1 MTEKFTEP
9 IRLTQFSPGA
19 GWACKLSPADL
30 AQVLSKLKVDL
41 PENTIGFESSED
53 CAVVPIDDDNYL
65 LQSVDFFTPIV
76 DDPYTFG
83 QIAAANSLSDIY
95 AMGGKPLHALNIA
108 EFPVDDLPLDILTKI
123 MQGGL
128 EITKKAGIP
137 ILGGHTIKDPVPKYG
152 LVVTGSVEKKH
163 LTLNSTA
170 KAGDVLILTKPLG
183 SGIIA
188 TAIKKD
194 EAPKS
199 IIEEAVNVMIK
210 LNRGSA
216 KAMNAVG
223 VNACTDITGYG
234 LLGHL
239 LEMCNGSKVSAT
251 IEFNEIPL
259 IQGVY
264 ELAQKGFIPGGTKRN
279 LDYVSPKVNFSKNM
293 SQEQKYLL
301 ADAQTSG
308 GLLISVLQEKADELV
323 EILNIN
329 NCLTSSIIGKV
340 YNPAESTIYIN

>member
-1 MTEKFTEP
+1 M
-9 IRLTQFSPGA
+9 LGN
-19 GWACKLSPADL
+19 
-30 AQVLSKLKVDL
+30 LKVDL

-53 CAVVPIDDDNYL
+53 CAVFPLDEDHFLI
-65 LQSVDFFTPIV
+65 QSVDFFTPIV

-95 AMGGKPLHALNIA
+95 AMGGMPLHALNIA
-108 EFPVDDLPLDILTKI
+108 EFPSDDLPLEILTEI

-128 EITKKAGIP
+128 EITKQANIP

-152 LVVTGSVEKKH
+152 LVVTGRVEKEN

-194 EAPKS
+194 KAPKS
-199 IIEEAVNVMIK
+199 IMEEAVNVMTN
-210 LNRGSA
+210 LNSGGA

-239 LEMCNGSKVSAT
+239 LEMCQGSKISAT

-259 IQGVY
+259 MQGVF

-279 LDYVSPKVNFSKNM
+279 LDHVTPNVNFSKNI

-308 GLLISVLQEKADELV
+308 GLLISVPKDKAEDLQNLLME
-323 EILNIN
+323 NQ
-329 NCLTSSIIGKV
+329 CLSSSVIGQV
-340 YNPAESTIYIN
+340 YNSAEFPIYVD

>member
-1 MTEKFTEP
+1 M
-9 IRLTQFSPGA
+9 LGN
-19 GWACKLSPADL
+19 
-30 AQVLSKLKVDL
+30 LKVDL

-53 CAVVPIDDDNYL
+53 CAVFPLDEDHFLI
-65 LQSVDFFTPIV
+65 QSVDFFTPIV

-95 AMGGKPLHALNIA
+95 AMGGMPLHALNIA
-108 EFPVDDLPLDILTKI
+108 EFPSDDLPLGILTEI

-128 EITKKAGIP
+128 EITKQANIP

-152 LVVTGSVEKKH
+152 LVVTGRVKKEN

-194 EAPKS
+194 KAPKS
-199 IIEEAVNVMIK
+199 IMEEAVNVMTN
-210 LNRGSA
+210 LNSGGA

-239 LEMCNGSKVSAT
+239 LEMCQGSKISAT
-251 IEFNEIPL
+251 IECNEIPL
-259 IQGVY
+259 IQGVF

-279 LDYVSPKVNFSKNM
+279 LDHVTPNVNFSKNI

-308 GLLISVLQEKADELV
+308 GLLISVPKDKAEDLQNLLME
-323 EILNIN
+323 NQ
-329 NCLTSSIIGKV
+329 CLSSSVIGQV
-340 YNPAESTIYIN
+340 YNSAEFPIYVD

>member
-1 MTEKFTEP
+1 M
-9 IRLTQFSPGA
+9 LGN
-19 GWACKLSPADL
+19 
-30 AQVLSKLKVDL
+30 LKVDL

-53 CAVVPIDDDNYL
+53 CAVSPLDENHFLI
-65 LQSVDFFTPIV
+65 QSVDFFTPIV

-83 QIAAANSLSDIY
+83 RIAAANSLSDIY
-95 AMGGKPLHALNIA
+95 AMGGMPLHALNIA
-108 EFPVDDLPLDILTKI
+108 EFPSDDLPLEILTEI

-128 EITKKAGIP
+128 EITKQAQIP

-152 LVVTGSVEKKH
+152 LVVTGRVEKEN

-194 EAPKS
+194 KAPKS
-199 IIEEAVNVMIK
+199 IMEEAVNVMTN
-210 LNRGSA
+210 LNSGGA
-216 KAMNAVG
+216 IAMNAVG

-239 LEMCNGSKVSAT
+239 LEMCKGSNVSVT
-251 IEFNEIPL
+251 LEFNEIPL

-279 LDYVSPKVNFSKNM
+279 LDYVSSQVNFSKNI
-293 SQEQKYLL
+293 SQEQQYIL

-308 GLLISVLQEKADELV
+308 GLLISVAKGKAEDLQKTLTE
-323 EILNIN
+323 N
-329 NCLTSSIIGKV
+329 NTLSSTVVGHV
-340 YNPAESTIYIN
+340 YNPAESTIYVN

>member
-1 MTEKFTEP
+1 
-9 IRLTQFSPGA
+9 LGN
-19 GWACKLSPADL
+19 
-30 AQVLSKLKVDL
+30 LKVDL
-41 PENTIGFESSED
+41 PEETIGFESSED
-53 CAVVPIDDDNYL
+53 CAVFPLDEDHYL
-65 LQSVDFFTPIV
+65 IQSVDFFTPIV

-95 AMGGKPLHALNIA
+95 AMGGMPLHALNIA
-108 EFPVDDLPLDILTKI
+108 EFPSDDLPLEILTKI

-128 EITKKAGIP
+128 EITKQANIP

-152 LVVTGSVEKKH
+152 LVVTGRLKKKNI
-163 LTLNSTA
+163 TLNSTA

-194 EAPKS
+194 KAPRS
-199 IIEEAVNVMIK
+199 IMEEAVNVMTN
-210 LNRGSA
+210 LNSGGA

-239 LEMCNGSKVSAT
+239 LEMCEGSKISAT
-251 IEFNEIPL
+251 IECNEIPL
-259 IQGVY
+259 IQGVF

-279 LDYVSPKVNFSKNM
+279 LDHVIPNVNFSKNI

-308 GLLISVLQEKADELV
+308 GLLISAPKDKAEDLQNLLME
-323 EILNIN
+323 NQ
-329 NCLTSSIIGKV
+329 CLSSSVIGQV
-340 YNPAESTIYIN
+340 YNSAEFPIYVN

>member
-1 MTEKFTEP
+1 M
-9 IRLTQFSPGA
+9 LGN
-19 GWACKLSPADL
+19 
-30 AQVLSKLKVDL
+30 LKVDL
-41 PENTIGFESSED
+41 PEDTIGFESSED
-53 CAVVPIDDDNYL
+53 CAVFPLDENHYL
-65 LQSVDFFTPIV
+65 IQSVDFFTPIV

-95 AMGGKPLHALNIA
+95 AMGGMPLHALNIA
-108 EFPVDDLPLDILTKI
+108 EFPSDDLPLEILTEI

-128 EITKKAGIP
+128 EITKQANIP

-152 LVVTGSVEKKH
+152 LVVTGRVKKKN

-194 EAPKS
+194 KAPRS
-199 IIEEAVNVMIK
+199 IMEEAVNVMTN
-210 LNRGSA
+210 LNSGGA

-239 LEMCNGSKVSAT
+239 LEMCQGSKISAT

-259 IQGVY
+259 MQGVF

-279 LDYVSPKVNFSKNM
+279 LDHVIPNVNFSKNI

-308 GLLISVLQEKADELV
+308 GLLISVPKDKAEDLQNLLME
-323 EILNIN
+323 NQ
-329 NCLTSSIIGKV
+329 CLSSSVIGQV
-340 YNPAESTIYIN
+340 YNSAEFPIYVD

>member
-1 MTEKFTEP
+1 M
-9 IRLTQFSPGA
+9 LGN
-19 GWACKLSPADL
+19 
-30 AQVLSKLKVDL
+30 LKVDL
-41 PENTIGFESSED
+41 PENTIGFESSEE
-53 CAVVPIDDDNYL
+53 CAVSPLDEDNFL
-65 LQSVDFFTPIV
+65 IQSVDFFTPIV

-95 AMGGKPLHALNIA
+95 AMGGMPLHALNIA
-108 EFPVDDLPLDILTKI
+108 EFPSDDLPLEILTEI

-128 EITKKAGIP
+128 EITKQANIP

-152 LVVTGSVEKKH
+152 LVVTGRVEKEN

-194 EAPKS
+194 KAPKS
-199 IIEEAVNVMIK
+199 IMEEAVNVMTN
-210 LNRGSA
+210 LNSGGA

-239 LEMCNGSKVSAT
+239 LEMCQGSKISAT

-259 IQGVY
+259 MQGVF

-279 LDYVSPKVNFSKNM
+279 LDHVTPNVNFSKNI

-308 GLLISVLQEKADELV
+308 GLLISVPKDKAEDLQNLLME
-323 EILNIN
+323 NQ
-329 NCLTSSIIGKV
+329 CLSSSVIGQV
-340 YNPAESTIYIN
+340 YNSAEFPIYVD

>member
-1 MTEKFTEP
+1 
-9 IRLTQFSPGA
+9 
-19 GWACKLSPADL
+19 
-30 AQVLSKLKVDL
+30 LKVDL
-41 PENTIGFESSED
+41 PEETIGFESSED
-53 CAVVPIDDDNYL
+53 CAVFPLDENHYL
-65 LQSVDFFTPIV
+65 IQSVDFFTPIV

-95 AMGGKPLHALNIA
+95 AMGGMPLHALNIA
-108 EFPVDDLPLDILTKI
+108 EFPSDDLPLEILTKI

-128 EITKKAGIP
+128 EITKQANIP

-152 LVVTGSVEKKH
+152 LVVTGRVKKKNI
-163 LTLNSTA
+163 TLNSTA

-188 TAIKKD
+188 TAIKKNK
-194 EAPKS
+194 APRS
-199 IIEEAVNVMIK
+199 IMEEAVNVMTN
-210 LNRGSA
+210 LNSGGA

-239 LEMCNGSKVSAT
+239 LEMCEGSKISAT
-251 IEFNEIPL
+251 IECNEIPL
-259 IQGVY
+259 IQGVF

-279 LDYVSPKVNFSKNM
+279 LDHVIPNVNFSKNI

-308 GLLISVLQEKADELV
+308 GLLISAPKDKAEDLQNLLME
-323 EILNIN
+323 NQ
-329 NCLTSSIIGKV
+329 CLSSSVIGQV
-340 YNPAESTIYIN
+340 YNSAEFPIYIN

>member
-1 MTEKFTEP
+1 M
-9 IRLTQFSPGA
+9 LGN
-19 GWACKLSPADL
+19 
-30 AQVLSKLKVDL
+30 LKVDL
-41 PENTIGFESSED
+41 PEDTIGFESSED
-53 CAVVPIDDDNYL
+53 CAVFPLDENHYL
-65 LQSVDFFTPIV
+65 IQSVDFFTPIV

-95 AMGGKPLHALNIA
+95 AMGGMPLHALNIA
-108 EFPVDDLPLDILTKI
+108 EFPSDDLPLEILTEI

-128 EITKKAGIP
+128 EITKQANIP

-152 LVVTGSVEKKH
+152 LVVTGRVKKEN

-194 EAPKS
+194 KAPKS
-199 IIEEAVNVMIK
+199 IMEEAVNVMTN
-210 LNRGSA
+210 LNSGGA

-239 LEMCNGSKVSAT
+239 LEMCQGSKISAT

-259 IQGVY
+259 MQGVF

-279 LDYVSPKVNFSKNM
+279 LDHVIPNVNFSKNI

-308 GLLISVLQEKADELV
+308 GLLISVPKDKAEDLQNLLME
-323 EILNIN
+323 NQ
-329 NCLTSSIIGKV
+329 CLSSSVIGQV
-340 YNPAESTIYIN
+340 YNSAEFPIYVD

>member
-1 MTEKFTEP
+1 M
-9 IRLTQFSPGA
+9 
-19 GWACKLSPADL
+19 
-30 AQVLSKLKVDL
+30 KVDL
-41 PENTIGFESSED
+41 PKNTIGFESSED
-53 CAVVPIDDDNYL
+53 CAVSPLDENHFLI
-65 LQSVDFFTPIV
+65 QSVDFFTPIV

-95 AMGGKPLHALNIA
+95 AMGGMPLHALNIA
-108 EFPVDDLPLDILTKI
+108 EFPSDDLPLEILTEI

-128 EITKKAGIP
+128 EITKQANIP

-152 LVVTGSVEKKH
+152 LVVTGRVEKEN

-183 SGIIA
+183 SGIIS

-194 EAPKS
+194 KAPKS
-199 IIEEAVNVMIK
+199 IMEEAINVMAN
-210 LNRGSA
+210 LNSGGA
-216 KAMNAVG
+216 IAMNAVG

-239 LEMCNGSKVSAT
+239 LEMCKGSNVSVT
-251 IEFNEIPL
+251 LEFNEIPL

-279 LDYVSPKVNFSKNM
+279 LDYVSSQVNFSKNI
-293 SQEQKYLL
+293 SQEQQYIL

-308 GLLISVLQEKADELV
+308 GLLISVAKEKAEDLQKTLTE
-323 EILNIN
+323 N
-329 NCLTSSIIGKV
+329 NTLSSAVVGHV
-340 YNPAESTIYIN
+340 YNPAESTIYVN

>member
-1 MTEKFTEP
+1 M
-9 IRLTQFSPGA
+9 LGN
-19 GWACKLSPADL
+19 
-30 AQVLSKLKVDL
+30 LKVDL

-53 CAVVPIDDDNYL
+53 CAVFPLDEDHFLI
-65 LQSVDFFTPIV
+65 QSVDFFTPIV

-95 AMGGKPLHALNIA
+95 AMGGMPLHALNIA
-108 EFPVDDLPLDILTKI
+108 EFPSGDLPLEILTEI

-128 EITKKAGIP
+128 EITKQANIP

-152 LVVTGSVEKKH
+152 LVVTGRVKKEN

-194 EAPKS
+194 KAPKS
-199 IIEEAVNVMIK
+199 IMEEAVNVMTN
-210 LNRGSA
+210 LNSGGA

-239 LEMCNGSKVSAT
+239 LEMCQGSKISAT

-259 IQGVY
+259 MHGVF

-279 LDYVSPKVNFSKNM
+279 LDHVTPNVNFFKNI

-308 GLLISVLQEKADELV
+308 GLLISVPKDKAEKLQNLLME
-323 EILNIN
+323 NQ
-329 NCLTSSIIGKV
+329 CLSSSVIGQV
-340 YNPAESTIYIN
+340 YNSAEFPIYVN

>member
-1 MTEKFTEP
+1 
-9 IRLTQFSPGA
+9 
-19 GWACKLSPADL
+19 
-30 AQVLSKLKVDL
+30 VLGNLKVDL
-41 PENTIGFESSED
+41 PEDTIGFESSED
-53 CAVVPIDDDNYL
+53 CAVFPLDEDHFLI
-65 LQSVDFFTPIV
+65 QSVDFFTPIV
-76 DDPYTFG
+76 DDPYTIG

-95 AMGGKPLHALNIA
+95 AMGGMPLHALNIA
-108 EFPVDDLPLDILTKI
+108 EFPSDDLPLEILTKI

-128 EITKKAGIP
+128 EITKQANIP
-137 ILGGHTIKDPVPKYG
+137 SLGGHTIKDPVPKYG
-152 LVVTGSVEKKH
+152 LVVTRNEKKKN

-194 EAPKS
+194 KAPRS
-199 IIEEAVNVMIK
+199 IMEEAVNVMTN
-210 LNRGSA
+210 LNSGGA

-239 LEMCNGSKVSAT
+239 LEMCEGSKISAT
-251 IEFNEIPL
+251 IECNEIPL
-259 IQGVY
+259 MQGVF

-279 LDYVSPKVNFSKNM
+279 LDHVTPNVNFPKNI

-308 GLLISVLQEKADELV
+308 GLLISVPKDKAEDLQNLLME
-323 EILNIN
+323 NQ
-329 NCLTSSIIGKV
+329 CLSSSVIGQV
-340 YNPAESTIYIN
+340 YNSAEFPIYVD

>member
-1 MTEKFTEP
+1 
-9 IRLTQFSPGA
+9 
-19 GWACKLSPADL
+19 
-30 AQVLSKLKVDL
+30 
-41 PENTIGFESSED
+41 
-53 CAVVPIDDDNYL
+53 
-65 LQSVDFFTPIV
+65 VDFFTPIV

-95 AMGGKPLHALNIA
+95 AMGGMPLHALNIA
-108 EFPVDDLPLDILTKI
+108 EFPSDDLPLEILTEI

-128 EITKKAGIP
+128 EITKQAQIP

-152 LVVTGSVEKKH
+152 LVVTGRVEKEN

-194 EAPKS
+194 KAPKS
-199 IIEEAVNVMIK
+199 IMEEAVNVMTN
-210 LNRGSA
+210 LNSGGA
-216 KAMNAVG
+216 IAMNAVG

-239 LEMCNGSKVSAT
+239 LEMCKGSNVSVT
-251 IEFNEIPL
+251 LEFNEIPL

-279 LDYVSPKVNFSKNM
+279 LDYVSSQVNFSKNI
-293 SQEQKYLL
+293 SQEQQYIL

-308 GLLISVLQEKADELV
+308 GLLISVAKEKAEDLQKTLTE
-323 EILNIN
+323 N
-329 NCLTSSIIGKV
+329 NTLSSTVVGHV
-340 YNPAESTIYIN
+340 YNPAESTIYVN

>member
-1 MTEKFTEP
+1 MK
-9 IRLTQFSPGA
+9 I
-19 GWACKLSPADL
+19 
-30 AQVLSKLKVDL
+30 DL
-41 PENTIGFESSED
+41 PENTIGFETSED

-95 AMGGKPLHALNIA
+95 AMGGTPKHALNIA
-108 EFPVDDLPLDILTKI
+108 EFPSEDLPLDILSQI
-123 MQGGL
+123 MEGGL
-128 EITKKAGIP
+128 DIAKKAEIP

-152 LVVTGSVEKKH
+152 LVVTGRVEKGN

-188 TAIKKD
+188 TAIKKG
-194 EAPKS
+194 EVHSS
-199 IIEEAVNVMIK
+199 IVDEAVNIMTH
-210 LNRGSA
+210 LNNGAA

-239 LEMCNGSKVSAT
+239 LEMCQASGVSAVL
-251 IEFNEIPL
+251 EFNDIPL
-259 IQGVY
+259 IQGTY
-264 ELAQKGFIPGGTKRN
+264 ELAQNDFIPGGTQRN
-279 LDYVSPKVNFSKNM
+279 LDYVLSQVDFASKISKQQQLM
-293 SQEQKYLL
+293 L

-308 GLLISVLQEKADELV
+308 GLLISVPNEKAEELQD
-323 EILNIN
+323 ILNIN
-329 NCLTSSIIGKV
+329 NCLNSSMIGKV
-340 YNPAESTIYIN
+340 YNPAESTIYVN

>member
-1 MTEKFTEP
+1 M
-9 IRLTQFSPGA
+9 LGN
-19 GWACKLSPADL
+19 
-30 AQVLSKLKVDL
+30 LKVDL
-41 PENTIGFESSED
+41 PEDTIGFESSED
-53 CAVVPIDDDNYL
+53 CAVFPLDENHYL
-65 LQSVDFFTPIV
+65 IQSVDFFTPIV

-95 AMGGKPLHALNIA
+95 AMGGMPLHALNIA
-108 EFPVDDLPLDILTKI
+108 EFPSDDLPLEILTEI

-128 EITKKAGIP
+128 EITKQANIP

-152 LVVTGSVEKKH
+152 LVVTGRVKKKN

-194 EAPKS
+194 KAPRS
-199 IIEEAVNVMIK
+199 IMEEAVNVMTN
-210 LNRGSA
+210 LNSGGA

-239 LEMCNGSKVSAT
+239 LEMCEGSKISAT

-259 IQGVY
+259 MQGVF

-279 LDYVSPKVNFSKNM
+279 LDHVTPNVNFSKNI

-308 GLLISVLQEKADELV
+308 GLLISVPKDKAEDLQNLLME
-323 EILNIN
+323 NQ
-329 NCLTSSIIGKV
+329 CLSSSVIGQV
-340 YNPAESTIYIN
+340 YNSAEFPIYVD

>member
-1 MTEKFTEP
+1 M
-9 IRLTQFSPGA
+9 LGN
-19 GWACKLSPADL
+19 
-30 AQVLSKLKVDL
+30 LKVDL

-53 CAVVPIDDDNYL
+53 CAVFPLDEDHFLI
-65 LQSVDFFTPIV
+65 QSVDFFTPIV

-95 AMGGKPLHALNIA
+95 AMGGMPLHALNIA
-108 EFPVDDLPLDILTKI
+108 EFPSDDLPLEILTEI

-128 EITKKAGIP
+128 EITKQANIP

-152 LVVTGSVEKKH
+152 LVVTGRVKKEN

-194 EAPKS
+194 KAPRS
-199 IIEEAVNVMIK
+199 IMEEAVNVMTN
-210 LNRGSA
+210 LNSGGA

-239 LEMCNGSKVSAT
+239 LEMCEGSKISAT

-259 IQGVY
+259 MQGVF

-279 LDYVSPKVNFSKNM
+279 LDHVTPNVNFSKNI

-308 GLLISVLQEKADELV
+308 GLLISVPKDKAEDLQNLLME
-323 EILNIN
+323 NQ
-329 NCLTSSIIGKV
+329 CLSSSVIGQV
-340 YNPAESTIYIN
+340 YNSAEFSIYVD

>member
-1 MTEKFTEP
+1 
-9 IRLTQFSPGA
+9 
-19 GWACKLSPADL
+19 
-30 AQVLSKLKVDL
+30 LKVDL

-53 CAVVPIDDDNYL
+53 CAVFPLDENHYL
-65 LQSVDFFTPIV
+65 IQSVDFFTPIV

-95 AMGGKPLHALNIA
+95 AMGGTPLHALNIA
-108 EFPVDDLPLDILTKI
+108 EFPSDDLPLEILTKI

-128 EITKKAGIP
+128 EITKQANIP
-137 ILGGHTIKDPVPKYG
+137 IVGGHTIKDPVPKYG
-152 LVVTGSVEKKH
+152 LVVTGRLEKKN

-170 KAGDVLILTKPLG
+170 MAGDVLVLTKPLG

-194 EAPKS
+194 KAPRS
-199 IIEEAVNVMIK
+199 IMEEAVNVMTK
-210 LNRGSA
+210 LNGGGA

-239 LEMCNGSKVSAT
+239 LEMCEGSKISAT
-251 IEFNEIPL
+251 IEFNKIPL
-259 IQGVY
+259 MQGVF

-279 LDYVSPKVNFSKNM
+279 LDHVAPNVNFSKNI

-308 GLLISVLQEKADELV
+308 GLLISVPKDKAKELQNLLIESQSLS
-323 EILNIN
+323 
-329 NCLTSSIIGKV
+329 TSVIGQV
-340 YNPAESTIYIN
+340 YNSAEFPIYVN

>member
-1 MTEKFTEP
+1 
-9 IRLTQFSPGA
+9 
-19 GWACKLSPADL
+19 
-30 AQVLSKLKVDL
+30 VLGNLKVDL

-53 CAVVPIDDDNYL
+53 CAVFPLDENHFLI
-65 LQSVDFFTPIV
+65 QSVDFFTPIV

-95 AMGGKPLHALNIA
+95 AMGGMPLHALNIA
-108 EFPVDDLPLDILTKI
+108 EFPSDDLPLEILTEI

-128 EITKKAGIP
+128 EITKQANIP

-152 LVVTGSVEKKH
+152 LVVTGRVKKKN

-194 EAPKS
+194 KAPRS
-199 IIEEAVNVMIK
+199 IMEEAINVMTN
-210 LNRGSA
+210 LNSGGA

-239 LEMCNGSKVSAT
+239 LEMCQGSKISAT

-259 IQGVY
+259 MQGVF

-279 LDYVSPKVNFSKNM
+279 LDHVTPNVNFSKNI

-308 GLLISVLQEKADELV
+308 GLLISVPKDKAEDLQNLLME
-323 EILNIN
+323 NQ
-329 NCLTSSIIGKV
+329 CLSSSVIGQV
-340 YNPAESTIYIN
+340 YNSAEFPIYVD

>member
-1 MTEKFTEP
+1 M
-9 IRLTQFSPGA
+9 LGN
-19 GWACKLSPADL
+19 
-30 AQVLSKLKVDL
+30 LKVDL

-53 CAVVPIDDDNYL
+53 CAVFPLDENHFLI
-65 LQSVDFFTPIV
+65 QSVDFFTPIV

-95 AMGGKPLHALNIA
+95 AMGGMPLHALNIA
-108 EFPVDDLPLDILTKI
+108 EFPSDDLPLEILTKI

-128 EITKKAGIP
+128 EVTKQANIP

-152 LVVTGSVEKKH
+152 LVVTGRLEKKH

-194 EAPKS
+194 KAPRS
-199 IIEEAVNVMIK
+199 IMEEAVNVMIN
-210 LNRGSA
+210 LNSGGA

-239 LEMCNGSKVSAT
+239 LEMCQGSKISAT

-259 IQGVY
+259 MQGVF

-279 LDYVSPKVNFSKNM
+279 LNHVTPNVNFSKNI

-308 GLLISVLQEKADELV
+308 GLLISVPKDKAEDLQNLLME
-323 EILNIN
+323 NQ
-329 NCLTSSIIGKV
+329 CLSSSVIGQV
-340 YNPAESTIYIN
+340 YNSAEFPIYVD

>member
-1 MTEKFTEP
+1 M
-9 IRLTQFSPGA
+9 
-19 GWACKLSPADL
+19 
-30 AQVLSKLKVDL
+30 KVDL
-41 PENTIGFESSED
+41 PEETIGFESSED
-53 CAVVPIDDDNYL
+53 CAVFPLDENHYL
-65 LQSVDFFTPIV
+65 IQSVDFFTPIV

-95 AMGGKPLHALNIA
+95 AMGGMPLHALNIA
-108 EFPVDDLPLDILTKI
+108 EFPSDDLPLEILTKI

-128 EITKKAGIP
+128 EITKQANIP

-152 LVVTGSVEKKH
+152 LVVTGRVKKKNI
-163 LTLNSTA
+163 TLNSTA

-188 TAIKKD
+188 TAIKKNK
-194 EAPKS
+194 APRS
-199 IIEEAVNVMIK
+199 IMEEAVNVMTN
-210 LNRGSA
+210 LNSGGA

-239 LEMCNGSKVSAT
+239 LEMCKGSKISAT
-251 IEFNEIPL
+251 IECNEIPL
-259 IQGVY
+259 IQGVF

-279 LDYVSPKVNFSKNM
+279 LDHVIPNVNFSKNI

-308 GLLISVLQEKADELV
+308 GLLISAPKDKAEDLQNLLME
-323 EILNIN
+323 NQ
-329 NCLTSSIIGKV
+329 CLSSSVIGQV
-340 YNPAESTIYIN
+340 YNSAEFPIYVN

>member
-1 MTEKFTEP
+1 M
-9 IRLTQFSPGA
+9 LGN
-19 GWACKLSPADL
+19 
-30 AQVLSKLKVDL
+30 LKVDL

-53 CAVVPIDDDNYL
+53 CAVFPLDEDHFLI
-65 LQSVDFFTPIV
+65 QSVDFFTPIV

-95 AMGGKPLHALNIA
+95 AMGGMPLHALNIA
-108 EFPVDDLPLDILTKI
+108 EFPSDDLPLEILNEI

-128 EITKKAGIP
+128 EITKQANIP

-152 LVVTGSVEKKH
+152 LVVTGRVKKEN

-194 EAPKS
+194 KAPRS
-199 IIEEAVNVMIK
+199 IMEEAVNVMTN
-210 LNRGSA
+210 LNSGGA

-239 LEMCNGSKVSAT
+239 LEMCQGSKISAT

-259 IQGVY
+259 MQGVF

-279 LDYVSPKVNFSKNM
+279 LDHVTPNVNFSKNI

-308 GLLISVLQEKADELV
+308 GLLISVPKDKAEDLQNLLME
-323 EILNIN
+323 NQ
-329 NCLTSSIIGKV
+329 CLSSSVIGQV
-340 YNPAESTIYIN
+340 YNSAEFPIYVD

>member
-1 MTEKFTEP
+1 
-9 IRLTQFSPGA
+9 
-19 GWACKLSPADL
+19 
-30 AQVLSKLKVDL
+30 LKVDL
-41 PENTIGFESSED
+41 PEETIGFESSED
-53 CAVVPIDDDNYL
+53 CAVFPLDENHYL
-65 LQSVDFFTPIV
+65 IQSVDFFTPIV

-95 AMGGKPLHALNIA
+95 AMGGMPLHALNIA
-108 EFPVDDLPLDILTKI
+108 EFPSDDLPLEILTKI

-128 EITKKAGIP
+128 EITKQANIP

-152 LVVTGSVEKKH
+152 LVVTGRVKKKNI
-163 LTLNSTA
+163 TLNSTA

-188 TAIKKD
+188 TAIKKNK
-194 EAPKS
+194 APRS
-199 IIEEAVNVMIK
+199 IMEEAVNVMTN
-210 LNRGSA
+210 LNSGGA

-239 LEMCNGSKVSAT
+239 LEMCKGSKISAT
-251 IEFNEIPL
+251 IECNEIPL
-259 IQGVY
+259 IQGVF

-279 LDYVSPKVNFSKNM
+279 LDHVIPNVNFSKNI

-308 GLLISVLQEKADELV
+308 GLLISAPKDKAEDLQNLLME
-323 EILNIN
+323 NQ
-329 NCLTSSIIGKV
+329 CLSSSVIGQV
-340 YNPAESTIYIN
+340 YNSAEFPIYVN